1 MENKAEYIGNYRIRY
16 KGEVL
21 TVPVDRQGKLY
32 LPDGKALQLTDEQFA
47 IVCQKIEEKRAKD
60 ALAKPMT
67 MPTAEELS
75 YLHTKKPTPE
85 TPTEKPTD
93 KMLDETTA
101 ADTHYNNAEVQASK
115 KAVVQKEKSEKRA
128 AMEAEKAKRK
138 AETEEARAEKKMAK
152 EAAQAKKTAAEE
164 EERRKKEEA
173 REAAK
178 KAAQEKKAEKARVR
192 EEKRASTN
200 QTTKLS
206 LFVAALASALI
217 TIILIGGLFFY
228 FVNSGFI
235 TINSSPRINGLVIY
249 DDVVSGGA
257 AGVSPIA
264 NCFTL

>member
-138 AETEEARAEKKMAK
+138 AE
-152 EAAQAKKTAAEE
+152 
-164 EERRKKEEA
+164 
-173 REAAK
+173 
-178 KAAQEKKAEKARVR
+178 KARVR
-192 EEKRASTN
+192 EEKRTSTN